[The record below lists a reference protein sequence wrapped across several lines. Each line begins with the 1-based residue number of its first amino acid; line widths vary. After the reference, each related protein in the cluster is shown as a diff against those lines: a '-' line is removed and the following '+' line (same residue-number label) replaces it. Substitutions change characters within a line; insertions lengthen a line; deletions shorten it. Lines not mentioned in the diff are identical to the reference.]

1 MDCDAMSFAWRTE
14 GTFVKQLQLRKYH
27 AACKYYISGYSRM
40 STWNFARVFFW
51 MFLYGSYEFHTSK
64 YWSICSV
71 SVPPYSHMHG
81 LVLDDINHRPG
92 QSIMQDK
99 QKKASNKLRKGIY
112 IPPRIRWRSLNL
124 YYRDDAR
131 NILNE
136 KNKKEDDNDYYRC
149 AICLEDF
156 EPRQEVMVTPCSHV
170 FHGECILPRVKSSS
184 RCPVCRFAIPQ

>member
-1 MDCDAMSFAWRTE
+1 MRWALLGEQKELLSNNYNWENTMR
-14 GTFVKQLQLRKYH
+14 H
-27 AACKYYISGYSRM
+27 ANIILVGIRE
-40 STWNFARVFFW
+40 WVHEILHVFFFW

-71 SVPPYSHMHG
+71 SVPPYSHMHV
-81 LVLDDINHRPG
+81 LVLDDINPRPG

-112 IPPRIRWRSLNL
+112 IPPRRRWRSLNL

-170 FHGECILPRVKSSS
+170 FHGECILPWVKSSS